1 MAIVASSQFSLRV
14 VEVPDLAMVLLDRDG
29 DDRISE
35 REIEEAPSFLGEY
48 AESLGGSNSGIT
60 GEQLPLLRR
69 LIVERRSPLEDT
81 PGLTMFSGYSQG
93 TSNDYR
99 SDGWFAAMDSN
110 RDGVVSP
117 REFLGPSDSW
127 KQLDRDGDGWIE
139 PEETEKVK

>member
-1 MAIVASSQFSLRV
+1 
-14 VEVPDLAMVLLDRDG
+14 
-29 DDRISE
+29 
-35 REIEEAPSFLGEY
+35 
-48 AESLGGSNSGIT
+48 
-60 GEQLPLLRR
+60 
-69 LIVERRSPLEDT
+69 
-81 PGLTMFSGYSQG
+81 MFSGYSQG